1 MNYPESQKILKE
13 IKKAKRI
20 LVNCHRSPDPDG
32 IGSALALKLVLEQ
45 MGKEVEIICPSGQVD
60 KRINFLKGFDEIKT
74 GINFSKFDY
83 TKFDLFITLDSAS
96 WDMVTGKKD
105 VAVPRMF
112 IVNIDHHI
120 TNTSFGKINL
130 IDREASSVSELLFS
144 LFENWPVEMDVE
156 IATCLLTGIIADT
169 GAFAYPNTTSG
180 TLDVVK
186 KLIGTGVD
194 KNEIILRIYRS
205 ENLNMLRFWGE
216 VLQKMEIDKDCRF
229 VWSAIPHDVYKRYG
243 MPEYGKEGAAS
254 SFAPIVDGTD
264 FGLIAVEEDTGR
276 LFISF
281 RSRTGFDTSKIA
293 LALGGGGH
301 VFASGAKIEGI
312 PFDQAVTK
320 LLETVRRVVDENK
333 S

>member
-1 MNYPESQKILKE
+1 MNYPESQKILEE

-83 TKFDLFITLDSAS
+83 TKFNLFITLDSAS
-96 WDMVTGKKD
+96 WDMVTGKNEIFMPQ
-105 VAVPRMF
+105 VP

-120 TNTSFGKINL
+120 TNKNYGSINL
-130 IDREASSVSELLFS
+130 VDTGASSVCELLFS
-144 LFENWPVEMDVE
+144 LFENWIVEMDVK

-169 GAFAYPNTTSG
+169 GAFSYPNTTAK
-180 TLDVVK
+180 TLGIAQ
-186 KLIGTGVD
+186 KLIEVGVD
-194 KNEIILRIYRS
+194 KNKIILRLYRS
-205 ENLNMLRFWGE
+205 EDLNMLRFWGE
-216 VLQKMEIDKDCRF
+216 VLQKMEIDKDYKF
-229 VWSAIPHDVYKRYG
+229 IWSAISHDVYKRYG
-243 MPEYGKEGAAS
+243 MPEYGKESAAS

-264 FGLIAVEEDTGR
+264 FGLIAVEEDTER

-281 RSRTGFDTSKIA
+281 RSRTGFDVSPIA
-293 LALGGGGH
+293 EELGGGGH
-301 VFASGAKIEGI
+301 KAAAGAKIVGL
-312 PFDQAVTK
+312 PFDKAVEK
-320 LLETVRRVVDENK
+320 VLGVARKHAKRN
-333 S
+333 